1 MFRVILPCLLETFMS
16 QGKLM
21 KSQDVRRAVIRLLKG
36 DSLRACA
43 KEIKCSPSTIH
54 RLKDKL
60 EKSKLTLDEV
70 NLLNDKDLMDKL
82 YDVEVTIKNHKV
94 SRVIVHRKFNS
105 DPVKK
110 AKQLRPNFKV
120 IAQQV
125 IDSKRNIQ
133 LFWRDYQDECIL
145 CGKEPVSR
153 SYFYTRVREE
163 KSLLQPPETKVKMYQ
178 YHPYG
183 KEIMMDFAGN
193 FWPVYD
199 ANGNVTAKLPILVL
213 TWPASGYIKALI
225 LANATTGVVCAGIA
239 RLLTIV
245 GVQADILTLDNFK
258 SAVDKHM
265 FGKEA
270 IINKSFLFYMS
281 TIGLDV
287 QANNPASPRE
297 KGPVES
303 GVGLVQRRC
312 LPRLAGKHYDS
323 LEQGNIALDM
333 TVEKYINEEG
343 YKENGTGT
351 PRKEL
356 FLQYEVPAC
365 NPVKSPMPQYFKH
378 LFFLKVDD
386 FYLVEINKS
395 KYSVP
400 YKYAGKYVDAQINGR
415 EVVILYKSKVIAIH
429 PININHT
436 EPLIA
441 EEHMPKHHQAVKD
454 KQRKYEHPEE
464 LLRDAKICGSYVY
477 KYCKGLLDHKGLEPT
492 LSSKFFD

>member
-1 MFRVILPCLLETFMS
+1 MS

-163 KSLLQPPETKVKMYQ
+163 KSLLQPPETKVKMYNLCQ
-178 YHPYG
+178 
-183 KEIMMDFAGN
+183 
-193 FWPVYD
+193 
-199 ANGNVTAKLPILVL
+199 
-213 TWPASGYIKALI
+213 
-225 LANATTGVVCAGIA
+225 
-239 RLLTIV
+239 
-245 GVQADILTLDNFK
+245 
-258 SAVDKHM
+258 
-265 FGKEA
+265 
-270 IINKSFLFYMS
+270 
-281 TIGLDV
+281 
-287 QANNPASPRE
+287 
-297 KGPVES
+297 
-303 GVGLVQRRC
+303 
-312 LPRLAGKHYDS
+312 
-323 LEQGNIALDM
+323 
-333 TVEKYINEEG
+333 
-343 YKENGTGT
+343 
-351 PRKEL
+351 
-356 FLQYEVPAC
+356 
-365 NPVKSPMPQYFKH
+365 
-378 LFFLKVDD
+378 
-386 FYLVEINKS
+386 
-395 KYSVP
+395 
-400 YKYAGKYVDAQINGR
+400 
-415 EVVILYKSKVIAIH
+415 VI
-429 PININHT
+429 
-436 EPLIA
+436 
-441 EEHMPKHHQAVKD
+441 D
-454 KQRKYEHPEE
+454 
-464 LLRDAKICGSYVY
+464 
-477 KYCKGLLDHKGLEPT
+477 
-492 LSSKFFD
+492 